1 MILADLLLR
10 QPILQKRC
18 NILFLEVFIKKQG
31 IFTNRGLYKGLSAKT
46 FNSERGG
53 LKTMAQVELNT
64 AAPDFA
70 LADFNGNLVRL
81 SDYKGINNVMLVL
94 NRGFA

>member
-1 MILADLLLR
+1 MQIT
-10 QPILQKRC
+10 
-18 NILFLEVFIKKQG
+18 V
-31 IFTNRGLYKGLSAKT
+31 
-46 FNSERGG
+46 NSGTGG
-53 LKTMAQVELNT
+53 LKAMAQVELNT

-81 SDYKGINNVMLVL
+81 SNYKGRNHVLLVL